1 MAAPTNHWKLGLFIV
16 VGMIAGLSTLVWL
29 GARSLQKKTV
39 SYVTFFDESVQG
51 LDVGSPVKY
60 RGVTVGNVGKID
72 VAPDHRHVSVTCE
85 LGVAELD
92 ALGLNSSVG
101 SIAKMRIPED
111 LRMQLA
117 SAGITGVKFILIDFF
132 PVADNPVPTL
142 PFAVPMNYIPSA
154 SSTMKN
160 VEDAVVRAVNRIPE
174 IADEML
180 KVMGRAGK
188 ILDEVDHQ
196 HLSENIVLTMGKLN
210 LVLTDARS
218 TIKDADVKGLSKET
232 QEAIRNLNVAVTQ
245 MGKLVE
251 RLQSDKGVLA
261 NAERASTALGDLAR
275 NAHGVGPELE
285 ETLREV
291 SQAAQTI
298 QRLGDALDRDGDML
312 IKGRSKVSK

>member
-16 VGMIAGLSTLVWL
+16 VGLVAGLSTLVWL

-39 SYVTFFDESVQG
+39 SYLTYFDESVQG

-60 RGVTVGNVGKID
+60 RGVTVGNVGNID

-85 LGVAELD
+85 LGVSELNT
-92 ALGLNSSVG
+92 LGLNSSTT
-101 SIAKMRIPED
+101 AATQLRIPAD

-132 PVADNPVPTL
+132 PVADNPVPVL
-142 PFAVPMNYIPSA
+142 PFPVPPNYIPSA

-180 KVMGRAGK
+180 KIMGRAGK
-188 ILDEVDHQ
+188 ILDDVDNQ
-196 HLSENIVLTMGKLN
+196 HLSENIVTTMGKLN

-218 TIKDADVKGLSKET
+218 TIKDADVKGLSTEA
-232 QEAIRNLNVAVTQ
+232 QQAIRNLNVAVTQ
-245 MGKLVE
+245 MGKLVD
-251 RLQSDKGVLA
+251 RMQSDKGVLA
-261 NAERASTALGDLAR
+261 GAERASNALGDLAR
-275 NAHGVGPELE
+275 NANGVGPELE

-312 IKGRSKVSK
+312 VKGRSKVSK